1 MSEERLTRIEGK
13 LDQLAEAVISLARM
27 EERMIS
33 LFSRMDRYED
43 DQDKIEGRLT
53 KVETDFI
60 DNRSKV
66 NFAERVFW
74 IVLTTAIGAGF
85 WIAK

>member
-74 IVLTTAIGAGF
+74 IVLTTAFGAGF